1 MVDQV
6 LAQPEGSKL
15 MLLAPV
21 VRDRKGEHTKLLE
34 NLAAQG
40 YIRARIDGEVCD
52 LSDPPALE
60 LHKKHT
66 IEVVVDRFKV
76 RDDLALRLAESF
88 ETALTLSGGIVL
100 VVPMDGE
107 EGVAPM
113 TFSANFACPECG
125 YSMSELEP
133 RIFSFN
139 NPAGACPTCDG
150 LGVQQYFDPAKV
162 TAIRPSVWPMARS
175 AAGTSAASTT
185 SKCSNPSPSTTSSTW
200 RRRGKICRSRPRR

>member
-6 LAQPEGSKL
+6 LAQPEGAKL

-21 VRDRKGEHTKLLE
+21 VRNRKGEHTKLLE

-88 ETALTLSGGIVL
+88 ETALTLSGGIG
-100 VVPMDGE
+100 VVVADG
-107 EGVAPM
+107 G
-113 TFSANFACPECG
+113 
-125 YSMSELEP
+125 
-133 RIFSFN
+133 R
-139 NPAGACPTCDG
+139 
-150 LGVQQYFDPAKV
+150 
-162 TAIRPSVWPMARS
+162 MA
-175 AAGTSAASTT
+175 
-185 SKCSNPSPSTTSSTW
+185 SPYLL
-200 RRRGKICRSRPRR
+200 RRLPLARVR